1 MALKEDKNYY
11 KTTEFVSEKIRSDRG
26 WDEPEYDFSN
36 RQTIPPLEMTEK
48 EYQKQFLELMTIAMK
63 TKDTSVIDELFE
75 LKRRGEFGNLFH
87 SPEGIEETEEL
98 LWGIGTGKL
107 SWEEVETEKNGR
119 TY

>member
-1 MALKEDKNYY
+1 MVLKEDKNYY
-11 KTTEFVSEKIRSDRG
+11 KTTEVVSEKIRSDRG

-36 RQTIPPLEMTEK
+36 RQTVPTLDMTET
-48 EYQKQFLELMTIAMK
+48 EYQQQFLKLMRSAME
-63 TKDTSVIDELFE
+63 TKNISDIDELFE

-98 LWGIGTGKL
+98 LWDIGTGKS

-119 TY
+119 TF